1 MTAYIRYLPAD
12 DECGFCS
19 SVLNGQEYDVSELMA
34 KDSTYNGI
42 SPDTDIYEKDEK
54 IIFET
59 ELPGLSKNDIKI
71 KVQEDILSVSA
82 QKSVDASRK
91 FLRKERVYGKLERT
105 FRLPKDYDINS
116 LNARY
121 ENGVLTLELSKIKN
135 DNKVREVQVL

>member
-1 MTAYIRYLPAD
+1 
-12 DECGFCS
+12 
-19 SVLNGQEYDVSELMA
+19 MA
-34 KDSTYNGI
+34 KDSTNYGT
-42 SPDTDIYEKDEK
+42 SPDTDIYEKEEK

-82 QKSVDASRK
+82 QKNLDASRK

-105 FRLPKDYDINS
+105 FRLPKDYDVNS

-135 DNKVREVQVL
+135 DPKVREVQVL

>member
-1 MTAYIRYLPAD
+1 MRWEEIYMTAYIRYLPAD

-19 SVLNGQEYDVSELMA
+19 SVLNGQEYDISELMA
-34 KDSTYNGI
+34 KDSTNYGT
-42 SPDTDIYEKDEK
+42 SPDTDIYEKEEK

-91 FLRKERVYGKLERT
+91 FSEKNVFTENWNEPSDCLR
-105 FRLPKDYDINS
+105 IMMS
-116 LNARY
+116 
-121 ENGVLTLELSKIKN
+121 TLLMPDMKTECLH
-135 DNKVREVQVL
+135 

>member
-1 MTAYIRYLPAD
+1 
-12 DECGFCS
+12 
-19 SVLNGQEYDVSELMA
+19 LNGQEYDISELMA
-34 KDSTYNGI
+34 KDSTYRGI

-105 FRLPKDYDINS
+105 FRLPKDYDVNS